1 MSYLTKIDNV
11 PLYSTIEEAL
21 LWAKQYEL
29 EGYHAHR
36 FRGRLG
42 YMGGENHEQ
51 ITAALEEGIKV
62 FLTPEELALGN
73 FIVTAE
79 AARAYQRYREL
90 NPKQNLTTPSAQAA
104 QQVIPQQNIPQ
115 PLQQQEE
122 EQIVVV
128 TPQATPAPS
137 MPSGGGGGGY

>member
-1 MSYLTKIDNV
+1 MSYLTKIDSV

-42 YMGGENHEQ
+42 YMGGENHKQ
-51 ITAALEEGIKV
+51 IIDALEEGIKV

-79 AARAYQRYREL
+79 AARSYQRYREL
-90 NPKQNLTTPSAQAA
+90 NPRQTFTAPAAQAA

-122 EQIVVV
+122 QIVVV

-137 MPSGGGGGGY
+137 APSGGGGGY

>member
-29 EGYHAHR
+29 EGYHIHR
-36 FRGRLG
+36 FKGRVG
-42 YMGGENHEQ
+42 YMGGENHEL
-51 ITAALEEGIKV
+51 ITAALQEGIKV

-79 AARAYQRYREL
+79 AARAYQRHREL
-90 NPKQNLTTPSAQAA
+90 NPKQNLTTPSAQTA

-137 MPSGGGGGGY
+137 APSGGGGGGY

>member
-1 MSYLTKIDNV
+1 MSYLTKIDSV

-51 ITAALEEGIKV
+51 IIDALEEGIKV

-79 AARAYQRYREL
+79 AARSYQRYREL
-90 NPKQNLTTPSAQAA
+90 NPRQTFTAPAAQAA

-122 EQIVVV
+122 QIVVV

-137 MPSGGGGGGY
+137 APSGGGGGY